1 MGRGALTG
9 TDSGRFIFTISQP
22 GIDGWAYSRP
32 MPGIDAVE
40 MYKKDLLDHVFI
52 NKGSRFSS
60 ININIPEE
68 EALSN
73 YLASRGSFPE
83 DGITVYVDFRHDM
96 TDVTWASSDAAKED
110 GLNLFSVDGF
120 SQTQSVTRATVGVIQ
135 KFGGIPLS
143 GVVGGVYGLV
153 SGHQFADWGGT
164 IDEAAGAP
172 YLYNGIS
179 LTTAFYSY
187 SGQYIGEDWDT
198 SNVTDMSA
206 MFYNAATF
214 NQPIGSWD
222 TSNVT
227 NMSYMFQNAATFNQ
241 NIGKW
246 NTSNVQYMRYM
257 FYNAATFNQN
267 IGSWKTPNVTSMSN
281 MFRGA
286 AAFNQPIGSWVTS
299 LVTDM
304 NFMFNGATVFNQ
316 DLTGWCVEN
325 IKTEPTDFS
334 TNSDLEESKQPN
346 WDECPVEGEEGE
358 GEGEGEETREE
369 WDGIL

>member
-172 YLYNGIS
+172 YLYNGIP
-179 LTTAFYSY
+179 LHYAFHSY
-187 SGQYIGEDWDT
+187 SGQYIGEGWDTSNVTGMVAMFNNAIAFNQDIGNWVT
-198 SNVTDMSA
+198 SNVTDMSE
-206 MFYNAATF
+206 MFYGAATF
-214 NQPIGSWD
+214 NQPIGSWK
-222 TSNVT
+222 TPNVIY
-227 NMSYMFQNAATFNQ
+227 MSAMFYNAIAFNQ
-241 NIGKW
+241 DIGKW
-246 NTSNVQYMRYM
+246 DTSLVTDMTYMFRGATAFNQSIGSWDTSNVQYM
-257 FYNAATFNQN
+257 NA
-267 IGSWKTPNVTSMSN
+267 
-281 MFRGA
+281 
-286 AAFNQPIGSWVTS
+286 
-299 LVTDM
+299 
-304 NFMFNGATVFNQ
+304 MFNGATVFNQ
-316 DLTGWCVEN
+316 DLTGWCVQN
-325 IKTEPTDFS
+325 IQAEPTNFS
-334 TNSDLEESKQPN
+334 TNSALEESKKPKWN
-346 WDECPVEGEEGE
+346 ECPPP
-358 GEGEGEETREE
+358 
-369 WDGIL
+369 